1 MLPVDIPAGRDG
13 AAPVVTGRRARV
25 LLVDRQVVFAE
36 SLGERLAVEPDLDV
50 VGAVARPQRAL
61 ALVSAVGVNLVILN
75 RELDDTDGLDL
86 ARHLQALANPPILL
100 FLSDDVPAPAVVEML
115 RVGAS
120 GWVGKNASVEELLAA
135 LRAALDGGMWLPQAS
150 LGPVLQLLLRAE
162 PATEAGPLGA
172 LTAREVDVLR
182 CMINGH
188 DQAAI
193 AKHLF
198 MSPNTVR
205 THRRRTLSKL
215 GVHSSLE
222 AVAVARKAGLIGWPA

>member
-1 MLPVDIPAGRDG
+1 M
-13 AAPVVTGRRARV
+13 VTGRSARV
-25 LLVDRQVVFAE
+25 LLVDRQVAFAE
-36 SLGERLAVEPDLDV
+36 SLAERLAVESDLDV

-61 ALVSAVGVNLVILN
+61 ALVSAIGVDLVILN
-75 RELDDTDGLDL
+75 RELDDTDGLEL
-86 ARHLQALANPPILL
+86 ARHLRALALPPILL
-100 FLSDDVPAPAVVEML
+100 FLSDELTAPAVVEML

-120 GWVGKNASVEELLAA
+120 GWIGKNALVEELLAA
-135 LRAALDGGMWLPQAS
+135 LRAVLDGGMWLPQAS
-150 LGPVLQLLLRAE
+150 LGPVLQFLLRAD
-162 PATEAGPLGA
+162 PATEAGPLGP

-182 CMINGH
+182 CMIDGH
-188 DQAAI
+188 DQASI

>member
-1 MLPVDIPAGRDG
+1 M
-13 AAPVVTGRRARV
+13 VTGRRARV
-25 LLVDRQVVFAE
+25 LLVDRQVAFAE
-36 SLGERLAVEPDLDV
+36 SLGERLAVESDLDV

-61 ALVSAVGVNLVILN
+61 ALVSSIGVDLVLLN
-75 RELDDTDGLDL
+75 RELDDTSGLEL
-86 ARHLQALANPPILL
+86 ARHLRALALPPILL
-100 FLSDDVPAPAVVEML
+100 FLSDELTAPSVVEML

-120 GWVGKNASVEELLAA
+120 GWIGKNAVVEELLAA
-135 LRAALDGGMWLPQAS
+135 LRAVLAGGMWLPQAS
-150 LGPVLQLLLRAE
+150 LGPVLQFLLGADL
-162 PATEAGPLGA
+162 ATEAGPLDP

-182 CMINGH
+182 CMIDGH

-193 AKHLF
+193 AEHLF

-222 AVAVARKAGLIGWPA
+222 AVAVARKAGLVGWLT